1 MRPRR
6 TQQERVVIVRT
17 GFSMGAAGSGAD
29 LDRFA
34 EVVDELE
41 RLGFDSIW
49 VPEVVTA
56 TSLDPLTALAFAAGR
71 TTKLKLGS
79 HLAVPGRAP
88 ARLAKEL
95 ATLDRLSQGRLLLTF
110 VIGLAQPAELS
121 AYGVEPR
128 DRTTILDETL
138 GLLRRWW
145 AGEVVDHEGRFFR
158 YHGVAI
164 EPRPHQ
170 QPLEVWFGGM
180 TRSSLRRCGE
190 LADGWIP
197 GFIDPAVAGA
207 ARRSIEQAA
216 ADAGRTIDPE
226 HFGMNVQYRR
236 GPLDGESK
244 ARLSQRFPGLAD
256 EAIDQLVPDAAQPGE
271 LGDRLEAY
279 VAEGFS
285 KFVLRPAT
293 PVADWPEELGAL
305 GEAALPH
312 QTRRMS

>member
-1 MRPRR
+1 M
-6 TQQERVVIVRT
+6 IVRT
-17 GFSMGAAGSGAD
+17 GFSMGAAGNVAD

-56 TSLDPLTALAFAAGR
+56 TSLDPLAALAFAAGR

-95 ATLDRLSQGRLLLTF
+95 ATLDRLSRGRLLLTF

-121 AYGVEPR
+121 AYGVQAR
-128 DRTTILDETL
+128 QRTAILDETL
-138 GLLRRWW
+138 SLLRRWW
-145 AGEVVDHEGRFFR
+145 AGETVDHDGPFFQ
-158 YHGVAI
+158 YQGVAI
-164 EPRPHQ
+164 EPRPAQ

-180 TRSSLRRCGE
+180 TPSSLRRCGE

-197 GFIDPAVAGA
+197 GFIDPIAAGT
-207 ARRSIEQAA
+207 ARRAIQQAA

-236 GPLDGESK
+236 GPLDGTSK
-244 ARLSQRFPGLAD
+244 DRLRQRFPALSDAD
-256 EAIDQLVPDAAQPGE
+256 IDELVPDADQPGA

-279 VAEGFS
+279 LAEGFS
-285 KFVLRPAT
+285 KFVLRPAA
-293 PVADWPEELGAL
+293 PVTDWPQELGRLAI
-305 GEAALPH
+305 EALPH
-312 QTRRMS
+312 QTRRPG